1 MQDSK
6 GNNIPV
12 HMGSYGI
19 GISRL
24 VGAVIEAFHD
34 DVGIKWPL
42 NLAPFKVS
50 IINLMVDNKNCNKV
64 SEEIYQNLNILSDDI
79 LYDDRD
85 CSIGKKLSDNDLI
98 GTPYQIIIG
107 KRDLENNLIEIKN
120 RFKNKSQKISVSEV
134 KNFISEKIIES

>member
-1 MQDSK
+1 MCK
-6 GNNIPV
+6 IAKENNIPV

-42 NLAPFKVS
+42 NLLFKVS

-64 SEEIYQNLNILSDDI
+64 CEDNL
-79 LYDDRD
+79 
-85 CSIGKKLSDNDLI
+85 
-98 GTPYQIIIG
+98 
-107 KRDLENNLIEIKN
+107 
-120 RFKNKSQKISVSEV
+120 
-134 KNFISEKIIES
+134 